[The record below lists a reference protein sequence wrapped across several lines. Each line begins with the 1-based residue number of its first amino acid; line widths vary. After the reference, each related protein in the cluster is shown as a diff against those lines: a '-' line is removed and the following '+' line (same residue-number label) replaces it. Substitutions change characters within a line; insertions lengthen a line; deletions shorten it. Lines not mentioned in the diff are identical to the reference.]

1 MTKIYS
7 RDKIYLNIYNR
18 WQFYDVLSCIFSM
31 SGVVLAIIDY
41 EINIITFV
49 KKIDATVY
57 DIALNHPRNV
67 SNK

>member
-41 EINIITFV
+41 EFNIITFV